1 MKKKINLF
9 YSKTNSKTK
18 MNKRKRVV
26 ISKKKEET
34 IFSACENGNVEVLI
48 SLLIKNGANVN
59 QADNDGT
66 TPLYIASRYGH
77 VEVISL
83 LLNNGANVN
92 QVDNVRRTPLYGA
105 SFHDHVEIVSLLL
118 NHGANMYQIDNTK
131 QTPLHIASS
140 NDYVKVVHLLL
151 KFNGKL
157 IFH

>member
-92 QVDNVRRTPLYGA
+92 QVDNVRF
-105 SFHDHVEIVSLLL
+105 S
-118 NHGANMYQIDNTK
+118 
-131 QTPLHIASS
+131 PLHVASS

>member
-34 IFSACENGNVEVLI
+34 IFSACENGNVEELI

-59 QADNDGT
+59 QANNDG
-66 TPLYIASRYGH
+66 
-77 VEVISL
+77 
-83 LLNNGANVN
+83 
-92 QVDNVRRTPLYGA
+92 RTPLYGA

-140 NDYVKVVHLLL
+140 NDYLKV
-151 KFNGKL
+151 
-157 IFH
+157 